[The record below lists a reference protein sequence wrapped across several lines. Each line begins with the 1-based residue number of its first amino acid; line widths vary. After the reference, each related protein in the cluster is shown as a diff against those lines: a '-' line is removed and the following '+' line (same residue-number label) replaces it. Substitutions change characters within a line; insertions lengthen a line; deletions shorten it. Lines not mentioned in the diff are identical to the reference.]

1 MTPLPRSFH
10 LWWLATTASATGN
23 AMLGFAMIWSATAHG
38 TGTVALVSTVA
49 AVPQILLVLIGGAI
63 GDRHGPRRTL
73 LGTSIARILMLAAA
87 LVPSLGDPSA
97 ALLVLATAGGA
108 VIAAVHQPSASV
120 LPRLLVRD
128 PEQLPRAM
136 AHISGSLQIARTL
149 GVATGGLAVAVWSL
163 AAVIALNLAL
173 MLLVLG
179 LLLVM
184 RPLASSPGPA
194 ARSRDG
200 MLRSLLDGL
209 RVARD
214 LRIWP
219 LLAAVALIS
228 GAVLPTIGVVLPV
241 LARGR
246 GWSGAQAGLLDA
258 GYALGVLAVTF
269 AIGVLG
275 AVRSPRVALTGGPLL
290 VALGSLLLALPLPLI
305 AAILVCGAIGAGTAL
320 FTTCVAPML
329 VRWAPAD
336 QMTRFQ
342 SLLVLVQLVPPA
354 ALNGAFAWLGA
365 QGGALP
371 ALLPAALMAV
381 SAAVLGRR
389 LRTES
394 VRTA

>member
-1 MTPLPRSFH
+1 MTALPRSFH

-23 AMLGFAMIWSATAHG
+23 AMLGFALIWSATAHG

-73 LGTSIARILMLAAA
+73 LGTSTARILMLAAA
-87 LVPSLGDPSA
+87 LVPALGEPSA
-97 ALLVLATAGGA
+97 ALLVLTTAGGA

-128 PEQLPRAM
+128 SDQLPRAM
-136 AHISGSLQIARTL
+136 ARISGSLQVARTL
-149 GVATGGLAVAVWSL
+149 GVATGGLAVAAWSL
-163 AAVIALNLAL
+163 AAVVALNLAL
-173 MLLVLG
+173 TVLVLV
-179 LLLVM
+179 LLLM
-184 RPLASSPGPA
+184 LRTPASGAGRA
-194 ARSRDG
+194 AEGRGG
-200 MLRSLLDGL
+200 MLRALLDGL
-209 RVARD
+209 RAARG

-246 GWSGAQAGLLDA
+246 GWSGSQAGLLDA
-258 GYALGVLAVTF
+258 GYALGVLGVTLT
-269 AIGVLG
+269 IGVLG
-275 AVRSPRVALTGGPLL
+275 AVRSTRVALVGGPLL
-290 VALGSLLLALPLPLI
+290 VALGSLVLALPLPPV
-305 AAILVCGAIGAGTAL
+305 AAIMVCTLIGAGTAL
-320 FTTCVAPML
+320 FTTCIAPML
-329 VRWAPAD
+329 VRWAPAR
-336 QMTRFQ
+336 QMARFQ

-371 ALLPAALMAV
+371 ALLPAALMAAG
-381 SAAVLGRR
+381 AAVLGRT
-389 LRTES
+389 LRTEP
-394 VRTA
+394 VRSE

>member
-23 AMLGFAMIWSATAHG
+23 SMLGFAMIWSATAHG

-73 LGTSIARILMLAAA
+73 LATSIARLLMLAAA
-87 LVPSLGDPSA
+87 LVPALGEPSA
-97 ALLVLATAGGA
+97 ALLVLTTTGGS

-120 LPRLLVRD
+120 FPRLLVRD

-136 AHISGSLQIARTL
+136 ARISGSLQIARTL

-163 AAVIALNLAL
+163 AAVIAVNLAL

-179 LLLVM
+179 LLLVI
-184 RPLASSPGPA
+184 RPLTSSLGPA
-194 ARSRDG
+194 ARRREG
-200 MLRSLLDGL
+200 MLRSLLGGL
-209 RVARD
+209 RAARD

-258 GYALGVLAVTF
+258 GYALGVFAVTV

-290 VALGSLLLALPLPLI
+290 VALGSLLLALPLPLV
-305 AAILVCGAIGAGTAL
+305 AAIAVCGVIGAGTAL
-320 FTTCVAPML
+320 FTTCIAPMM
-329 VRWAPAD
+329 VRWAPAA

-354 ALNGAFAWLGA
+354 ALNGAFAWLGG

-381 SAAVLGRR
+381 GAAVLGRR
-389 LRTES
+389 LRTEP
-394 VRTA
+394 VRAA